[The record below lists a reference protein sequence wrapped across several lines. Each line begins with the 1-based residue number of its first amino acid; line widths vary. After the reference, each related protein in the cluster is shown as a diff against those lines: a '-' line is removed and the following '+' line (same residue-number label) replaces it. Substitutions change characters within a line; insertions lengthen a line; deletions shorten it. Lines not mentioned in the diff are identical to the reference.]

1 MGLNLVGLKTI
12 LKDGKKELIEIN
24 KVRETTQ
31 KSMRKTLRLSKQA
44 ILSIHQK
51 KFFEAKRLVG
61 YAKKS
66 IAKLK
71 IIARDYPE
79 IIFTGMYSATLQEY
93 CEANILLDLIQ
104 EKQFITPRKLEVPYA
119 EYILG
124 LADVIGE
131 YRRLCL
137 DALREDL
144 VERGEGYFIKME
156 EIYLELLAMDEAYM
170 LVHGLRRKCDV
181 ARKIIES
188 TRGDITQ
195 AIRRKSLEKS
205 LIRVEKIQKKK
216 QTEK

>member
-1 MGLNLVGLKTI
+1 LSGLKTI
-12 LKDGKKELIEIN
+12 LKEGKKELIEIN
-24 KVRETTQ
+24 KIRETTQ
-31 KSMRKTLRLSKQA
+31 KSMRKTIRFSKQA

-51 KFFEAKRLVG
+51 KIFEAKRLVG
-61 YAKKS
+61 NAKN
-66 IAKLK
+66 IITRLK
-71 IIARDYPE
+71 IIAKDYPE
-79 IIFTGMYSATLQEY
+79 IIFTGMYSAALQEY
-93 CEANILLDLIQ
+93 CEANILLGLIQ

-131 YRRLCL
+131 YRRLSL

-144 VERGEGYFIKME
+144 VERGEEYLIKME

-170 LVHGLRRKCDV
+170 LVHGLRRKCDI

-195 AIRRKSLEKS
+195 EIRRKSLEKS
-205 LIRVEKIQKKK
+205 LIRVEKVQKKK
-216 QTEK
+216 QTG

>member
-1 MGLNLVGLKTI
+1 MSGLKII
-12 LKDGKKELIEIN
+12 LKEGKKELIEIN
-24 KVRETTQ
+24 KIRESTQ

-61 YAKKS
+61 NAKKI
-66 IAKLK
+66 IARLK
-71 IIARDYPE
+71 IIAKEYPE
-79 IIFTGMYSATLQEY
+79 IIFTGMYSAALQEY
-93 CEANILLDLIQ
+93 CEANILLGLIQ
-104 EKQFITPRKLEVPYA
+104 EKQFITPRELEVPYA

-131 YRRLCL
+131 YRRLSL

-144 VERGEGYFIKME
+144 VEKGEEYLIKME

-195 AIRRKSLEKS
+195 EIRRKSLEKS
-205 LIRVEKIQKKK
+205 LIRAEKVHRKK
-216 QTEK
+216 QTG

>member
-1 MGLNLVGLKTI
+1 LLGLKTI
-12 LKDGKKELIEIN
+12 LKEGKKELIEIN
-24 KVRETTQ
+24 KIRETTQ
-31 KSMRKTLRLSKQA
+31 KSMRKTIRLSKQA
-44 ILSIHQK
+44 IFSIHQK
-51 KFFEAKRLVG
+51 KISEAKRLIG
-61 YAKKS
+61 NAKKS

-71 IIARDYPE
+71 IIAKDYPE

-93 CEANILLDLIQ
+93 CEANILLGLIQ
-104 EKQFITPRKLEVPYA
+104 EKQFITPRELEVPYA

-131 YRRLCL
+131 YRRLSL

-144 VERGEGYFIKME
+144 VEKGEEYLIKME
-156 EIYLELLAMDEAYM
+156 EIYLELIAMDEAYM

-195 AIRRKSLEKS
+195 GIRRKALEKS
-205 LIRVEKIQKKK
+205 LLRVEKFRGKSK
-216 QTEK
+216 QDN